1 MDKMKFMMFTWPEN
15 PEHFQIYASRLPKY
29 TQESDGT
36 YTFEGLEPF
45 CRVISGSGV
54 FCGED
59 AVASFNALAV
69 IMATGSVGEL
79 SHPVWG
85 KSNAYLTELTL
96 DQESRPDYVAYSFVF
111 RETDELGTVPR
122 LPEREDE

>member
-15 PEHFQIYASRLPKY
+15 PEHFEIYASREPQY
-29 TQESDGT
+29 IHEEDGS
-36 YTFEGLEPF
+36 YTFDGLAPF

-69 IMATGSVGEL
+69 IMAMGRAGEL

-85 KSNAYLTELTL
+85 TSNAYLTELTL
-96 DQESRPDYVAYSFVF
+96 NQESRPDYVAYSFVF
-111 RETDELGTVPR
+111 RETDELGTVPK
-122 LPEREDE
+122 LPDKDE